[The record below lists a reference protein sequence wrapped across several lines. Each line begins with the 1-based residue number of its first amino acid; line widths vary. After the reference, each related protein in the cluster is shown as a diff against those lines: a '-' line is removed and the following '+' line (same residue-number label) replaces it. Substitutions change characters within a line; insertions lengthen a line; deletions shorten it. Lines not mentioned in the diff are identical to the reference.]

1 MLCSM
6 GMFIPPEDRVSKEG
20 FIVKALC
27 MPSLEEWMGFIH
39 GTRRKGIP
47 GKWMS
52 TNRSLEGG
60 KGMRLRFT
68 QKQISHNECVAIK
81 LGNY

>member
-1 MLCSM
+1 M

-20 FIVKALC
+20 FIANVLC
-27 MPSLEEWMGFIH
+27 MPSLEEWVGFIH
-39 GTRRKGIP
+39 GARRKDTP

-60 KGMRLRFT
+60 KGMRLRLT

-81 LGNY
+81 LRNY